1 MALVKL
7 RSYRDPIDAQL
18 ARARLESFGIRAV
31 ILDQHLASIQ
41 WLYSNA
47 IGGVKVLVEEADLET
62 AREALQERGGAD
74 FLSQLP
80 DQAPLA
86 NGDACPTCGSS
97 AVRPSRVHRNA
108 AAISLLTGLPLI
120 AWRRRWVCAACG
132 HSWKRDTTARSE
144 VPEETTRAE
153 QLVYE
158 KRVYPVI
165 RALFA
170 TLVGLGILYYVQY
183 KIRQLS

>member
-18 ARARLESFGIRAV
+18 TRARLESSGIRAA

-47 IGGVKVLVEEADLET
+47 IGGVKVLVEEADLQ
-62 AREALQERGGAD
+62 AAQEALLERGDAD
-74 FLSQLP
+74 LLSQP
-80 DQAPLA
+80 SDQAPLA
-86 NGDACPTCGSS
+86 NGDGCPTCGSS

-120 AWRRRWVCAACG
+120 AWRRSWVCAGCG
-132 HSWKRDTTARSE
+132 HSWKRDTTAKFEPS
-144 VPEETTRAE
+144 EETIRAE
-153 QLVYE
+153 QLVHE
-158 KRVYPVI
+158 KRPYPVI
-165 RALFA
+165 RAIFA
-170 TLVGLGILYYVQY
+170 TLLGLSILYYVQY
-183 KIRQLS
+183 KIRQPS